1 MTNRQNGQKKRG
13 AARRTVGE
21 GVPPRSAAVPDIGA
35 EETRRDRVRHPSKK
49 RARKTKKDAR
59 SVSKNSK

>member
-13 AARRTVGE
+13 SARRTAGE
-21 GVPPRSAAVPDIGA
+21 GVPPRSAVVPDIGA
-35 EETRRDRVRHPSKK
+35 EETRRDRVRNPSKK

-59 SVSKNSK
+59 SVSKHSK